1 MKTFRL
7 IGMALLAVV
16 MCLNFTSCSDDDNEE
31 PERNDDGIVTNQKRL
46 VRISSEAGDITEF
59 IYDSKG
65 RVSTIFD
72 NDYTFNYTWGDG
84 VITETP
90 KNGRDEDFTTYSLNK
105 NSNLIRSSRRQSS
118 HTTVTYTYNSSN
130 QLLEIKD
137 EYSITHTYI
146 WEKDKIVK
154 VIETERNNDDA
165 IYEYIYS
172 GKKCK
177 GYLPLYEIFI
187 SNGVGPHITYT
198 HPELIGLRC
207 TQLPD
212 QMISRH
218 GNYGYEEKYAYT
230 FDKDGYLESCTIT
243 GENYGSDGYTVLTFT
258 WE

>member
-16 MCLNFTSCSDDDNEE
+16 MCLNFTSCSDDDEE

-46 VRISSEAGDITEF
+46 VRISSDAGDIAEF

-105 NSNLIRSSRRQSS
+105 NSNLIRSSLQQRSL
-118 HTTVTYTYNSSN
+118 TTYTYNSSN
-130 QLLEIKD
+130 QLIEIKD

-146 WEKDKIVK
+146 WEEDRIVK
-154 VIETERNNDDA
+154 IIETERNNDDT

-212 QMISRH
+212 QMTYRH
-218 GNYGYEEKYAYT
+218 GNYSYTEKYTYT
-230 FDKDGYLESCTIT
+230 FDKDGYLESCTT
-243 GENYGSDGYTVLTFT
+243 TDEDNSHSYVDTFT